1 MFEVF
6 YMFIDTH
13 CHLSKEDY
21 DDIDLV
27 IKENR
32 ENGIGYIENFS
43 DSVLFIK
50 DSEVT
55 YDKNIKV

>member
-1 MFEVF
+1 
-6 YMFIDTH
+6 MFIDTH

-32 ENGIGYIENFS
+32 ENNISKIIISGCS
-43 DSVLFIK
+43 RDSIFESI
-50 DSEVT
+50 
-55 YDKNIKV
+55 